1 MVCCGGGYLEHRFQ
15 TSVDKNFFCPICQEV
30 LKDPVQCHNEHY
42 FCKACVT
49 QHLKNSKTCP
59 VCMEKVTEETLNK
72 PTRIVTNYLD
82 GLIINCDHNERG
94 CTKLVELGGVEGHI
108 SVCDYRPVSCPNEK
122 CARIMNFADL
132 EQHTSEVC
140 EYRHVYCEEC
150 DENVHVSQEV
160 WLCYQQRCSCNE
172 GVLH

>member
-15 TSVDKNFFCPICQEV
+15 TSVDKNFFCLICQEV

-49 QHLKNSKTCP
+49 QHLKNSKKCP
-59 VCMEKVTEETLNK
+59 VCKEKVTEETLNK
-72 PTRIVTNYLD
+72 PTRIVTNYLN

-94 CTKLVELGGVEGHI
+94 CTKLIELGRLEVHI
-108 SVCDYRPVSCPNEK
+108 SVCDYRPESCPNEK

-132 EQHTSEVC
+132 GADYMGELSRLSELTRFAELTRFLLLFPITLLFQH
-140 EYRHVYCEEC
+140 Y
-150 DENVHVSQEV
+150 D
-160 WLCYQQRCSCNE
+160 
-172 GVLH
+172 